1 MLVIQWTEGEVVK
14 SLLYRFFRA
23 VVEPHLMRSIIRDLP
38 EYEQAAW
45 G

>member
-1 MLVIQWTEGEVVK
+1 ML
-14 SLLYRFFRA
+14 SLYWFFRE
-23 VVEPHLMRSIIRDLP
+23 VVEPHLMGSIVRDLP